1 MATRIETGM
10 LREMKTYGAFDVN
23 ACFNCGNCTAVCP
36 LSQGSVAFPRRMIR
50 YAQLGQ
56 RDHVAASRELWL
68 CYNCTECSDT
78 CPRQA
83 GPGEFM
89 AAARRFATASFD
101 PTTFSRRLHRSTA
114 FAWTALAVLFAVLVG
129 LLLADSSSLPT
140 GDLTSESL
148 LRFVPF
154 EAIHWLG
161 IGVVAIAA
169 IAALATV
176 VNMLWMIARTPAPGA
191 PLPRAHPERF
201 PLSDAVRAL
210 GTTLAEVF
218 GQSRYRDCD
227 KEKPAPSAPLPLRR
241 WFVHYCIMLGM
252 IGLAAATALDY
263 LFKTPGSYVPI
274 WYPMRLLGTIAGIAL
289 VYGASAAFIQ
299 RLRKP
304 ENDKYYART
313 MLSDWLL
320 LGFLWAIGVTG
331 FVLEIADYAS
341 LGHAWIAVV
350 FICHVALAMEFIL
363 LLPFTKLA
371 HIFYRPL
378 AIWFTEFRRLRATSD

>member
-1 MATRIETGM
+1 MAMRIDTSM
-10 LREMKTYGAFDVN
+10 LREMKTYGAFDID

-36 LSQGSVAFPRRMIR
+36 LSQESVAFPRRVIR

-56 RDHVAASRELWL
+56 REYVAASRELWL
-68 CYNCTECSDT
+68 CYNCAECSDT

-83 GPGEFM
+83 EPGEFM

-129 LLLADSSSLPT
+129 LLLADSSSLPS
-140 GDLTSESL
+140 GDLTSATL
-148 LRFVPF
+148 LQFVPF

-161 IGVVAIAA
+161 IGVVAIAVVG
-169 IAALATV
+169 ALTTV
-176 VNMLWMIARTPAPGA
+176 VNMLWMIARAPALDAG
-191 PLPRAHPERF
+191 LPQPRPERF
-201 PLSDAVRAL
+201 PLPDALRAL
-210 GTTLAEVF
+210 GTTVSEVF

-227 KEKPAPSAPLPLRR
+227 AEKAAPPAPLPLRR
-241 WFVHYCIMLGM
+241 WFVHYAIMMGM
-252 IGLAAATALDY
+252 IGLALATVLDY

-274 WYPMRLLGTIAGIAL
+274 WCPARLLGTIAGVAL
-289 VYGASAAFIQ
+289 VYGTSVAVVQ

-304 ENDKYYART
+304 DKYYART

-320 LGFLWAIGVTG
+320 LGFLWAIGLTG
-331 FVLEIADYAS
+331 FVLEIADYIPLGS
-341 LGHAWIAVV
+341 LWVAAV
-350 FICHVALAMEFIL
+350 FIGHIALAMEFIL

-371 HIFYRPL
+371 HVVYRPV
-378 AIWFTEFRRLRATSD
+378 AIWFTEFRRLRATD